1 MKRITIDILLLF
13 IGIVGLIFTSSLILH
28 AGMSAYA
35 SFLIVLFGL
44 SFTIGCY
51 LRSGG
56 SNYHLW

>member
-1 MKRITIDILLLF
+1 MNKITSGILLLF

-44 SFTIGCY
+44 SFTVGCY